1 MSASG
6 DLMVIS
12 VVHILGSMPTDGGL
26 SIPALEKAG
35 AVRRHLSGKVR
46 YSQHVLCS
54 STTDLLRHS
63 YCNSSISM
71 VIGKILFTDDDSRM
85 MSSQP

>member
-1 MSASG
+1 MSAYG

-12 VVHILGSMPTDGGL
+12 VVHILDSMPTDGGL
-26 SIPALEKAG
+26 SIPALETAG

-46 YSQHVLCS
+46 YSQLVLYS

-63 YCNSSISM
+63 YYNANISM
-71 VIGKILFTDDDSRM
+71 VIGKILYVDEDSR
-85 MSSQP
+85 